1 MLINKIFKMSIEA
14 NLTTN
19 TNIDESFNYIV
30 DDEIENTYS
39 IIFKFSEKYGR
50 KFAFDIGSYYYCS
63 WLHIYDGGQAQQ
75 CVGKENEVDQYFV
88 ENYLKEKYE
97 EDVYITY
104 LDFFLSFVKNENLL
118 LFDHEVSDDAEFEMM
133 MLEFSE
139 SPYFSETIKA
149 YNTIIS
155 QKQRLSFCVVSITS
169 KLTSDKMIIN
179 NWLISK
185 DYIEKVEKALYNL
198 IELQEC

>member
-1 MLINKIFKMSIEA
+1 MSLNSFTNA
-14 NLTTN
+14 NTN
-19 TNIDESFNYIV
+19 TNIEESINYVV

-50 KFAFDIGSYYYCS
+50 KFASDIGSYYYCS
-63 WLHIYDGGQAQQ
+63 WMHIYDGGQARP
-75 CVGKENEVDQYFV
+75 CIGMENEVDQYFV
-88 ENYLKEKYE
+88 ENYLKKNYE
-97 EDVYITY
+97 EDVYMTY
-104 LDFFLSFVKNENLL
+104 LDFFLSFVKKNDLL
-118 LFDHEVSDDAEFEMM
+118 LFDHEVSDNDEFEMM

-139 SPYFSETIKA
+139 SPYSSEIVKA

-179 NWLISK
+179 NWLIKK
-185 DYIEKVEKALYNL
+185 DYIEKVEKALH
-198 IELQEC
+198 ELQECL